1 MYRMHSTDNYLPETG
16 RGALVIKRIPPGPPA
31 MAKLAP
37 KKEWALDKKL
47 ISTVVK
53 FSKFSVKVLDY
64 GARKFVDRWQTVID
78 NIPVPDSFLLLHPSL
93 LRAFPF
99 FHPQYPALQRPALAP
114 AGPHPHGEEHEFL
127 LWRRQ
132 MGLTGGA
139 AFAGYDPVV
148 SSEQS
153 DAQRQARMQ
162 AFRATMREAQ
172 EPTTSRSARVFPG
185 DFILASHDSGGVDL
199 FKVEHL
205 SSGACPS
212 TVDLQAWCTHYSQT
226 VLSEV
231 GGLWGVFKVT
241 KELQAT
247 GKNTI
252 KMQFVP
258 RSKMLV
264 FNVQYQRNSTL
275 SLESLKALSYLNS
288 NYPMPDVLPDTH
300 ISPDEEDPAPG
311 GQSCRRAQGSARA
324 RRPATG
330 QPARA
335 QPARKATS
343 GYSLLDR

>member
-1 MYRMHSTDNYLPETG
+1 MNFSSGGG
-16 RGALVIKRIPPGPPA
+16 RWGSQAA
-31 MAKLAP
+31 
-37 KKEWALDKKL
+37 
-47 ISTVVK
+47 
-53 FSKFSVKVLDY
+53 
-64 GARKFVDRWQTVID
+64 
-78 NIPVPDSFLLLHPSL
+78 H
-93 LRAFPF
+93 
-99 FHPQYPALQRPALAP
+99 HLQDMI
-114 AGPHPHGEEHEFL
+114 H
-127 LWRRQ
+127 
-132 MGLTGGA
+132 
-139 AFAGYDPVV
+139 DPVV